1 MPTWHCFSVASVK
14 YGSPSRGSSL
24 VVRWSPGGD
33 AWCVLCCMRAK
44 PSCGRCTPRFCRLS
58 ADFSLGVGVPTVS
71 VLGSRREG
79 LATKVTLMERFALVW
94 SSCRLQ
100 KKRVMPFRPHRRRR
114 CSGRTMLRSR
124 RRERSASAAVSGVYG
139 LVSILGIG
147 RTYSVARCF
156 CRGLAGN
163 PFACMLWAA
172 WWANAHS
179 RRPLQR
185 RACPR

>member
-1 MPTWHCFSVASVK
+1 MALLLSRPHEVWIAST
-14 YGSPSRGSSL
+14 GLLAGCAMIL
-24 VVRWSPGGD
+24 CGD
-33 AWCVLCCMRAK
+33 AWCVLCCMPAK
-44 PSCGRCTPRFCRLS
+44 SSCGHCTPCFCRLS
-58 ADFSLGVGVPTVS
+58 AEFSLGVGVPTVRAI
-71 VLGSRREG
+71 GGRQEG
-79 LATKVTLMERFALVW
+79 LATKVPVMERLSPVW
-94 SSCRLQ
+94 SSFKLTM
-100 KKRVMPFRPHRRRR
+100 KGLMPFRPHRRRR
-114 CSGRTMLRSR
+114 SSGRTMLRSR